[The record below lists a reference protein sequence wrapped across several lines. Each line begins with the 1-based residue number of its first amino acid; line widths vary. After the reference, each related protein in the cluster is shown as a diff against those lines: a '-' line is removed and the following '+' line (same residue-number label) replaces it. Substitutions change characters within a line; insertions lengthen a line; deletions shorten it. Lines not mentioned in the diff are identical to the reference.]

1 MKSNLS
7 KVATVC
13 YNCTS
18 TTCLNHGN
26 LFCFNCCDIVIQGT
40 EEARVNHTPQSI
52 PPLQQLVN
60 FQSNV
65 PPTDRAAAGEEE
77 QQTEDFQSMLQ
88 LQQEDFQSILP
99 PTDRS
104 AAREEE
110 QQTVDFQSML
120 QLQQVDFQSILP
132 PTNRAAAREDEQ
144 QTLDFQSILP
154 PTDRAGPREE
164 ELQSV
169 DFLQK
174 LQSND
179 SAAAREEEL
188 QPQIYS
194 AAARYEQV
202 DVQSML
208 PPFYSAPMVL
218 EEQQSSQGFQEQSS
232 AETKRCTSFFPRAD
246 FNPLSMSQEVVKTRS
261 IQLQYRQDMQ
271 ASIIILMSVPK
282 CY

>member
-52 PPLQQLVN
+52 PPLQQFLN

-99 PTDRS
+99 PTDRA

-110 QQTVDFQSML
+110 QQTV
-120 QLQQVDFQSILP
+120 
-132 PTNRAAAREDEQ
+132 
-144 QTLDFQSILP
+144 DFQSILP

-188 QPQIYS
+188 QPQTYS
-194 AAARYEQV
+194 AAARDEPV

-261 IQLQYRQDMQ
+261 IQLQYRQDVQ
-271 ASIIILMSVPK
+271 ASIIMLMSVPK